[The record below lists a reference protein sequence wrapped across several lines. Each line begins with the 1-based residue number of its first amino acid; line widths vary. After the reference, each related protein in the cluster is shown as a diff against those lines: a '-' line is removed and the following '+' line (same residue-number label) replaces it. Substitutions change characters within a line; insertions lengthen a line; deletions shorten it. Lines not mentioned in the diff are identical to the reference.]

1 MLESLT
7 KEQEPLLAA
16 TIGGKRVVLF
26 DGVCNLCSF
35 WVRFAIAR
43 DPAARL
49 RFAPVQSGCGQDFLR
64 RRNLPTDLFE
74 SFYLIEDGRVYE
86 KSTAFL
92 RMVRHLR
99 RPWPLLRAARILPRP
114 LRDWLYDR
122 IARNRYRL
130 FGRRDRCLMPSP
142 EIASRF
148 VH

>member
-1 MLESLT
+1 MLNSLPN
-7 KEQEPLLAA
+7 EHDRILAA
-16 TIGGKRVVLF
+16 TIGGKPVVLF

-43 DPAARL
+43 DPCARL
-49 RFAPVQSGCGQDFLR
+49 RFAPVQSHLGQDFLR
-64 RRNLPTDLFE
+64 RRRLPTDVFE
-74 SFYLIEDGRVYE
+74 SFYLIEDGQIFE

-99 RPWPLLRAARILPRP
+99 RPWPLLGAARILPRP

-130 FGRRDRCLMPSP
+130 FGRRDSCLIPSP
-142 EIASRF
+142 EVASRF
-148 VH
+148 MD

>member
-1 MLESLT
+1 MLDSSM
-7 KEQEPLLAA
+7 KEQDSLLAA
-16 TIGGKRVVLF
+16 TIGGNPIVLF

-49 RFAPVQSGCGQDFLR
+49 RFASVQSDLGQEFLR
-64 RRNLPTDLFE
+64 RRNLPTDVFE
-74 SFYLIEDGRVYE
+74 SFYLIEDGQVYE

-99 RPWPLLRAARILPRP
+99 RPWPLLRAARVLPRP

-122 IARNRYRL
+122 VARNRYRL
-130 FGRRDRCLMPSP
+130 FGRRDRCLVPSP
-142 EIASRF
+142 EIAGRF
-148 VH
+148 VD

>member
-1 MLESLT
+1 VSESVSPI
-7 KEQEPLLAA
+7 EPILAA
-16 TIGGKRVVLF
+16 TIGGKPVMLF

-49 RFAPVQSGCGQDFLR
+49 RFAAVQSDLGQDFLQH
-64 RRNLPTDLFE
+64 RNLPTDVFE
-74 SFYLIEDGRVYE
+74 SFFLIEDGQVFE

-92 RMVRHLR
+92 RMVGHLR
-99 RPWPLLRAARILPRP
+99 WPWPLLRAVRIVPRP

-130 FGRRDRCLMPSP
+130 FGRRDSCLVPSP
-142 EIASRF
+142 DVAGRF
-148 VH
+148 LA

>member
-1 MLESLT
+1 M
-7 KEQEPLLAA
+7 EPILAA
-16 TIGGKRVVLF
+16 TIGGKPVVLF

-49 RFAPVQSGCGQDFLR
+49 RFAPVQSDLGQDFLR
-64 RRNLPTDLFE
+64 RRSLPTDVFE
-74 SFYLIEDGRVYE
+74 SFYLIEDGHVYE
-86 KSTAFL
+86 KSAAFL

-130 FGRRDRCLMPSP
+130 FGRRSSCLMPSP
-142 EIASRF
+142 EVASRF
-148 VH
+148 LV

>member
-1 MLESLT
+1 MLDSLT
-7 KEQEPLLAA
+7 KEPDSLLAA
-16 TIGGKRVVLF
+16 TIGGKPIVLF

-49 RFAPVQSGCGQDFLR
+49 RFASVQSELGQGFLR
-64 RRNLPTDLFE
+64 RCGLPTDTFE
-74 SFYLIEDGRVYE
+74 SFYLIEDGRVYG

-99 RPWPLLRAARILPRP
+99 RPWPLLCAARVLPRP

-130 FGRRDRCLMPSP
+130 FGRRDSCLVPSP
-142 EIASRF
+142 EIAGRF
-148 VH
+148 VA

>member
-1 MLESLT
+1 MLDSLT

-16 TIGGKRVVLF
+16 TIGSKPVVLF

-49 RFAPVQSGCGQDFLR
+49 RFAPVQSDRGQDFLR

-92 RMVRHLR
+92 RMVRYLC
-99 RPWPLLRAARILPRP
+99 RPWPLLRAVWILPRP

-142 EIASRF
+142 EIANRF
-148 VH
+148 LD

>member
-1 MLESLT
+1 VNESASPI
-7 KEQEPLLAA
+7 EPILAA
-16 TIGGKRVVLF
+16 TIGGKPVVLF

-43 DPAARL
+43 DPTARL
-49 RFAPVQSGCGQDFLR
+49 RFAPVQSDLGQDFLR

-74 SFYLIEDGRVYE
+74 SFYLIEDGQVFE

-92 RMVRHLR
+92 RMLRHLR
-99 RPWPLLRAARILPRP
+99 RPWPLLRVARILPRP

-130 FGRRDRCLMPSP
+130 FGRRDSCLMPSP
-142 EIASRF
+142 EVASRF
-148 VH
+148 LA